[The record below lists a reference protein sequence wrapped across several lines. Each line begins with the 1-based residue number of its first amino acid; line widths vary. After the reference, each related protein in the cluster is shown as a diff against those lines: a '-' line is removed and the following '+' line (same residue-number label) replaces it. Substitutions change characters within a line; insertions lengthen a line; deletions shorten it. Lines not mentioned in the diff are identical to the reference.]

1 MSDNKNIRTPE
12 NSNSGADKNAHVQYT
27 AADKQV
33 ETIGRSLR
41 GRLRE
46 VKTTRWIR
54 FAVVS
59 VIFFLWVIWMGNPWL
74 MFVWIILADIYL
86 TCYIPWNWWKKS
98 DNKLVRTLMNWV
110 DAIVYALILVYFI
123 FAFIGQNYTIPSSSL
138 EKSLLVGDYLWV
150 NKAIY
155 GPRVPQTPLHFPL
168 TQHTLPIVNTQSY
181 FTNPQLDYHRL
192 PGVRSVERGDIVVF
206 NYPQGDTVV
215 TGIDL
220 AQGDYYE
227 ICARLRGDGVT
238 DPRRYILENPGRYGE
253 LKWRPVDR
261 RENYVKRA
269 VGLPGERLMIVDDV
283 IYING
288 RPISTPGQA
297 QFKYIVAVSQ
307 PVSPETWRD
316 LGVRLENQGPIPG
329 FDQLPGYAGAIAY
342 SVPLTPE
349 KVAEVS
355 KWPTLVRP
363 LVKENDLLDPE
374 NFTGVFPLGNHYGWT
389 RSNMGELWIPQRGK
403 TLKLTL
409 NNLPIYRRAIETYE
423 GNRVDVRNGQ
433 IYINGK
439 PADTYTFRMDY
450 YWMMGDNRDWSA
462 DSRYWGFVPE
472 DHVIGSPIFILVS
485 FDEERGWGDG
495 KVRWDRI
502 FRSANPDKK
511 LYRK

>member
-27 AADKQV
+27 VADKQV

-215 TGIDL
+215 TGIEMFHKLLDY
-220 AQGDYYE
+220 AEAGDN
-227 ICARLRGDGVT
+227 IGALLRGVAKTEIERGQVLSKPGSIHPHTKFVGQVYVLTKDEGGRHTPFFNNYRPQFYFRTTDVT
-238 DPRRYILENPGRYGE
+238 GIITLPEGTEMCMPGDNVDMNVE
-253 LKWRPVDR
+253 L
-261 RENYVKRA
+261 
-269 VGLPGERLMIVDDV
+269 IT
-283 IYING
+283 
-288 RPISTPGQA
+288 PI
-297 QFKYIVAVSQ
+297 
-307 PVSPETWRD
+307 
-316 LGVRLENQGPIPG
+316 
-329 FDQLPGYAGAIAY
+329 
-342 SVPLTPE
+342 
-349 KVAEVS
+349 
-355 KWPTLVRP
+355 
-363 LVKENDLLDPE
+363 
-374 NFTGVFPLGNHYGWT
+374 
-389 RSNMGELWIPQRGK
+389 
-403 TLKLTL
+403 
-409 NNLPIYRRAIETYE
+409 AIENGLRFAIRE
-423 GNRVDVRNGQ
+423 GGRTVGSGVV
-433 IYINGK
+433 IAINN
-439 PADTYTFRMDY
+439 D
-450 YWMMGDNRDWSA
+450 
-462 DSRYWGFVPE
+462 
-472 DHVIGSPIFILVS
+472 
-485 FDEERGWGDG
+485 
-495 KVRWDRI
+495 
-502 FRSANPDKK
+502 
-511 LYRK
+511 